1 MAGKARGFFLLQAV
15 IRIGG
20 HARGPIGRKPK
31 TQKNT
36 AQAHQQGESPRP
48 LSHAVVPFLLLA

>member
-20 HARGPIGRKPK
+20 HARGPICRKPK

-36 AQAHQQGESPRP
+36 TQAHQQGESPRP
-48 LSHAVVPFLLLA
+48 FSHSVIPFLLPA